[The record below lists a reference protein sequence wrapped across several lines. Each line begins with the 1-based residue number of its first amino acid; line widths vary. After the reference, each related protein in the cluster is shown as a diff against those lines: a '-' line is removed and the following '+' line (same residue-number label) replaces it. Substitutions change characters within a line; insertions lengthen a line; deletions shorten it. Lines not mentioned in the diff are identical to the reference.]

1 LRNHKEMQ
9 RVRKSTMVKKLKAHV
24 TAVDYSE
31 LSVETAKE
39 YNREMIAAGSAGSF
53 IRYTG

>member
-1 LRNHKEMQ
+1 MRNHKEVQ

-24 TAVDYSE
+24 IAVDYSE

-53 IRYTG
+53 TRYTG